1 MLSVLLKKQL
11 TEIFR
16 NYFYNP
22 KTNKARSKA
31 AVAAYIVLFAVL
43 MVVIL
48 GGMFTVLSA
57 ALCTPL
63 TAAGL
68 DWLYFALMAL
78 LATLL
83 GAFGSVFNTY
93 SGLYLAKDNDLL
105 LSMPIPVNTL
115 MASRL
120 LGVYL
125 MGLMYSGVVMLPA
138 VIVYWVATP
147 APAAAVIGGVLLV
160 FLLSVFVLALSCAL
174 GWLVAKISQKLKNKS
189 FITVVLSLA
198 FFGAYYFF
206 YFKAEDLLQELLR
219 SAAVYGARIKGAA
232 YPLYLLGRVGTGDI
246 TAMLTVSAVILAL
259 FAALWVLLR
268 RSFIRIATATGQ
280 SAKRA
285 YRERAAVRRSVS
297 SALLSKELC
306 RFTASPNYML
316 NCGMGVL
323 LMPLAGFT
331 LLWKGPDIRAALG
344 AALGA
349 EAGAYLSVM
358 LTAALCM
365 LAAMNDMAAPS
376 VSLEGKSLWLL
387 QSLPVTPWQVLR
399 AKLRFQLLLTAI
411 PVLVRGHRAAHGG
424 GGDSTDGGTDPAVR
438 GVFSPAGTDAGPEDA
453 PPPLDQRAGA
463 HQAERLRGHHPS
475 GRLGLRAGA
484 AVRLPAGGAASGR
497 GGVHGHLCR
506 ADTAGLCVAVP
517 LAEKEGRRGVRSPVN
532 AKKDAFARA
541 KASFRISYRWSRAWR
556 QMASKLV
563 WLMSC
568 SILQASASAVSRS
581 TPSAIRKRV
590 SVWCRSSMLEAMDI
604 PCSVRVMSP
613 SLSMVMYPFSRSRL
627 VAYVTLG
634 FVTPSFSAMSME
646 RTYPCSFCIISMA
659 SR

>member
-43 MVVIL
+43 MAVIL

-331 LLWKGPDIRAALG
+331 LLWKGADIRAALG

-399 AKLRFQLLLTAI
+399 AKLRFQLLTAI
-411 PVLVRGHRAAHGG
+411 PVLVCLVCAVIALPMAAAETALMAVLTLLFVAFSALLGLTLGLKMPHLHWTSELAPIKQSACVAITLLGG
-424 GGDSTDGGTDPAVR
+424 WGYALVLLFG
-438 GVFSPAGTDAGPEDA
+438 FLLAG
-453 PPPLDQRAGA
+453 Q
-463 HQAERLRGHHPS
+463 
-475 GRLGLRAGA
+475 RLGA
-484 AVRLPAGGAASGR
+484 AAYMGIFAVLTLLA
-497 GGVHGHLCR
+497 
-506 ADTAGLCVAVP
+506 CVW
-517 LAEKEGRRGVRSPVN
+517 L
-532 AKKDAFARA
+532 
-541 KASFRISYRWSRAWR
+541 YRWLKKKGVVVFA
-556 QMASKLV
+556 AL
-563 WLMSC
+563 
-568 SILQASASAVSRS
+568 
-581 TPSAIRKRV
+581 
-590 SVWCRSSMLEAMDI
+590 
-604 PCSVRVMSP
+604 
-613 SLSMVMYPFSRSRL
+613 
-627 VAYVTLG
+627 
-634 FVTPSFSAMSME
+634 
-646 RTYPCSFCIISMA
+646 
-659 SR
+659 

>member
-48 GGMFTVLSA
+48 GGMFTVLSV

-147 APAAAVIGGVLLV
+147 ASAAAVIGGVLLV
-160 FLLSVFVLALSCAL
+160 FLLSVFVLTLSCAL

-189 FITVVLSLA
+189 FITVVLSLV

-297 SALLSKELC
+297 SALLSKEL
-306 RFTASPNYML
+306 
-316 NCGMGVL
+316 

-331 LLWKGPDIRAALG
+331 LLWKGSDIRAALG

-399 AKLRFQLLLTAI
+399 AKLRFQMLLTAI
-411 PVLVRGHRAAHGG
+411 PMLVCLVCAVIALPMAAAETALMAVLSLLFV
-424 GGDSTDGGTDPAVR
+424 
-438 GVFSPAGTDAGPEDA
+438 VFSALLGLTLGLKMPHLHWTSELAPIKQSACVAITLLGGWGYALVLLFGFLLAG
-453 PPPLDQRAGA
+453 Q
-463 HQAERLRGHHPS
+463 
-475 GRLGLRAGA
+475 RLGA
-484 AVRLPAGGAASGR
+484 AAYMGIFAVLTLLA
-497 GGVHGHLCR
+497 
-506 ADTAGLCVAVP
+506 CVW
-517 LAEKEGRRGVRSPVN
+517 L
-532 AKKDAFARA
+532 
-541 KASFRISYRWSRAWR
+541 YRWLKKKGVVVFA
-556 QMASKLV
+556 AL
-563 WLMSC
+563 
-568 SILQASASAVSRS
+568 
-581 TPSAIRKRV
+581 
-590 SVWCRSSMLEAMDI
+590 
-604 PCSVRVMSP
+604 
-613 SLSMVMYPFSRSRL
+613 
-627 VAYVTLG
+627 
-634 FVTPSFSAMSME
+634 
-646 RTYPCSFCIISMA
+646 
-659 SR
+659 

>member
-232 YPLYLLGRVGTGDI
+232 
-246 TAMLTVSAVILAL
+246 
-259 FAALWVLLR
+259 
-268 RSFIRIATATGQ
+268 
-280 SAKRA
+280 
-285 YRERAAVRRSVS
+285 
-297 SALLSKELC
+297 
-306 RFTASPNYML
+306 
-316 NCGMGVL
+316 
-323 LMPLAGFT
+323 
-331 LLWKGPDIRAALG
+331 
-344 AALGA
+344 LGA

-411 PVLVRGHRAAHGG
+411 PMLVCLVCAVIALPMAAAETALMAVLSLLFV
-424 GGDSTDGGTDPAVR
+424 
-438 GVFSPAGTDAGPEDA
+438 VFSA
-453 PPPLDQRAGA
+453 L
-463 HQAERLRGHHPS
+463 
-475 GRLGLRAGA
+475 LGLTLGLKMPHLHWTSELAPIKQSACVAITLLGGWGYALVLLFGFLLAGQHLGA
-484 AVRLPAGGAASGR
+484 AAYMGIFAVLTLLA
-497 GGVHGHLCR
+497 
-506 ADTAGLCVAVP
+506 CVW
-517 LAEKEGRRGVRSPVN
+517 L
-532 AKKDAFARA
+532 
-541 KASFRISYRWSRAWR
+541 YRWLKKKGVVVFA
-556 QMASKLV
+556 AL
-563 WLMSC
+563 
-568 SILQASASAVSRS
+568 
-581 TPSAIRKRV
+581 
-590 SVWCRSSMLEAMDI
+590 
-604 PCSVRVMSP
+604 
-613 SLSMVMYPFSRSRL
+613 
-627 VAYVTLG
+627 
-634 FVTPSFSAMSME
+634 
-646 RTYPCSFCIISMA
+646 
-659 SR
+659 

>member
-1 MLSVLLKKQL
+1 MLNVLLKKQL

-22 KTNKARSKA
+22 TTNKARSKA

-297 SALLSKELC
+297 SALLSKELR

-376 VSLEGKSLWLL
+376 VSLEGKSLW
-387 QSLPVTPWQVLR
+387 QVLR

-411 PVLVRGHRAAHGG
+411 PMLVCLVCAVIALPMAAAETALMAVLTLLFV
-424 GGDSTDGGTDPAVR
+424 
-438 GVFSPAGTDAGPEDA
+438 VFSALLGLTLGLKMPHLHWTSELAPIKQSACVAITLLGGWGYALVLLFGFLLAG
-453 PPPLDQRAGA
+453 Q
-463 HQAERLRGHHPS
+463 
-475 GRLGLRAGA
+475 RLGA
-484 AVRLPAGGAASGR
+484 AAYMGIFAVLTLLA
-497 GGVHGHLCR
+497 
-506 ADTAGLCVAVP
+506 CVW
-517 LAEKEGRRGVRSPVN
+517 L
-532 AKKDAFARA
+532 
-541 KASFRISYRWSRAWR
+541 YRWLKKKGVVVFA
-556 QMASKLV
+556 AL
-563 WLMSC
+563 
-568 SILQASASAVSRS
+568 
-581 TPSAIRKRV
+581 
-590 SVWCRSSMLEAMDI
+590 
-604 PCSVRVMSP
+604 
-613 SLSMVMYPFSRSRL
+613 
-627 VAYVTLG
+627 
-634 FVTPSFSAMSME
+634 
-646 RTYPCSFCIISMA
+646 
-659 SR
+659 

>member
-147 APAAAVIGGVLLV
+147 APTAAVIGGVLLV
-160 FLLSVFVLALSCAL
+160 FLLSVFVLALSCML

-189 FITVVLSLA
+189 FITVVLSLV

-285 YRERAAVRRSVS
+285 YRERAA
-297 SALLSKELC
+297 
-306 RFTASPNYML
+306 
-316 NCGMGVL
+316 
-323 LMPLAGFT
+323 
-331 LLWKGPDIRAALG
+331 
-344 AALGA
+344 
-349 EAGAYLSVM
+349 
-358 LTAALCM
+358 
-365 LAAMNDMAAPS
+365 PS

-411 PVLVRGHRAAHGG
+411 PMLVCLVCAVIALPMAAAETALMAVLTLLFV
-424 GGDSTDGGTDPAVR
+424 
-438 GVFSPAGTDAGPEDA
+438 VFSALLGLTLGLKMPHLHWTSELAPIKQSACVAITLLGGWGYALVLLFGFLLAG
-453 PPPLDQRAGA
+453 Q
-463 HQAERLRGHHPS
+463 
-475 GRLGLRAGA
+475 RLGA
-484 AVRLPAGGAASGR
+484 AAYMGIFAVLTLLA
-497 GGVHGHLCR
+497 
-506 ADTAGLCVAVP
+506 CVW
-517 LAEKEGRRGVRSPVN
+517 L
-532 AKKDAFARA
+532 
-541 KASFRISYRWSRAWR
+541 YRWLKKKGVVVFA
-556 QMASKLV
+556 AL
-563 WLMSC
+563 
-568 SILQASASAVSRS
+568 
-581 TPSAIRKRV
+581 
-590 SVWCRSSMLEAMDI
+590 
-604 PCSVRVMSP
+604 
-613 SLSMVMYPFSRSRL
+613 
-627 VAYVTLG
+627 
-634 FVTPSFSAMSME
+634 
-646 RTYPCSFCIISMA
+646 
-659 SR
+659 

>member
-259 FAALWVLLR
+259 FAALWVLL
-268 RSFIRIATATGQ
+268 
-280 SAKRA
+280 
-285 YRERAAVRRSVS
+285 
-297 SALLSKELC
+297 
-306 RFTASPNYML
+306 
-316 NCGMGVL
+316 
-323 LMPLAGFT
+323 MPLAGFT

-411 PVLVRGHRAAHGG
+411 PMLVCLVCAVIALPMAAAETALMAVLTLLFV
-424 GGDSTDGGTDPAVR
+424 
-438 GVFSPAGTDAGPEDA
+438 VFSA
-453 PPPLDQRAGA
+453 L
-463 HQAERLRGHHPS
+463 
-475 GRLGLRAGA
+475 LGLTLGLKMPHLHWTSELAPIKQSACVAITLLGGWGYALVLLFGFLLAGQHLGA
-484 AVRLPAGGAASGR
+484 AAYMGIFAVLTLLA
-497 GGVHGHLCR
+497 
-506 ADTAGLCVAVP
+506 CVW
-517 LAEKEGRRGVRSPVN
+517 L
-532 AKKDAFARA
+532 
-541 KASFRISYRWSRAWR
+541 YRWLKKKGVVLFA
-556 QMASKLV
+556 AL
-563 WLMSC
+563 
-568 SILQASASAVSRS
+568 
-581 TPSAIRKRV
+581 
-590 SVWCRSSMLEAMDI
+590 
-604 PCSVRVMSP
+604 
-613 SLSMVMYPFSRSRL
+613 
-627 VAYVTLG
+627 
-634 FVTPSFSAMSME
+634 
-646 RTYPCSFCIISMA
+646 
-659 SR
+659 

>member
-31 AVAAYIVLFAVL
+31 AVAAYIVLFAVV
-43 MVVIL
+43 MAVIL

-147 APAAAVIGGVLLV
+147 APAAAVLGGIGSIPGAVIGGVLLV

-331 LLWKGPDIRAALG
+331 LLWKGADIRAALG

-399 AKLRFQLLLTAI
+399 AKLGFQLLLTAI
-411 PVLVRGHRAAHGG
+411 PMLVCLVCAVIALPMAAAETALMAVLTLLFVAFSALLGLTLGLKMPHLHWTSELAPIKQSACVAITLLGG
-424 GGDSTDGGTDPAVR
+424 WGYALVLLFG
-438 GVFSPAGTDAGPEDA
+438 FLLAG
-453 PPPLDQRAGA
+453 Q
-463 HQAERLRGHHPS
+463 
-475 GRLGLRAGA
+475 RLGA
-484 AVRLPAGGAASGR
+484 AAYMGIFAVLTLLA
-497 GGVHGHLCR
+497 
-506 ADTAGLCVAVP
+506 CVW
-517 LAEKEGRRGVRSPVN
+517 L
-532 AKKDAFARA
+532 
-541 KASFRISYRWSRAWR
+541 YRWLKKKGVVVFA
-556 QMASKLV
+556 AL
-563 WLMSC
+563 
-568 SILQASASAVSRS
+568 
-581 TPSAIRKRV
+581 
-590 SVWCRSSMLEAMDI
+590 
-604 PCSVRVMSP
+604 
-613 SLSMVMYPFSRSRL
+613 
-627 VAYVTLG
+627 
-634 FVTPSFSAMSME
+634 
-646 RTYPCSFCIISMA
+646 
-659 SR
+659 

>member
-43 MVVIL
+43 MAVIL

-147 APAAAVIGGVLLV
+147 APAAAVMLV
-160 FLLSVFVLALSCAL
+160 FLLSVFVLALSCVL

-189 FITVVLSLA
+189 FITVVLSLV

-297 SALLSKELC
+297 SALLSKELR

-349 EAGAYLSVM
+349 ETGAYLSVM

-411 PVLVRGHRAAHGG
+411 PMLVCLVCAVIALPMAAAETALMAVLSLLFVVFSALLGLTLGLKMPHLHWTSELAPIKQSACVAITLLGGWGYALVLLFGFLLAGQRLGAAAYMGIF
-424 GGDSTDGGTDPAVR
+424 AVLTLLACVWLYRWLKKR
-438 GVFSPAGTDAGPEDA
+438 GVVLF
-453 PPPLDQRAGA
+453 
-463 HQAERLRGHHPS
+463 
-475 GRLGLRAGA
+475 A
-484 AVRLPAGGAASGR
+484 AL
-497 GGVHGHLCR
+497 
-506 ADTAGLCVAVP
+506 
-517 LAEKEGRRGVRSPVN
+517 
-532 AKKDAFARA
+532 
-541 KASFRISYRWSRAWR
+541 
-556 QMASKLV
+556 
-563 WLMSC
+563 
-568 SILQASASAVSRS
+568 
-581 TPSAIRKRV
+581 
-590 SVWCRSSMLEAMDI
+590 
-604 PCSVRVMSP
+604 
-613 SLSMVMYPFSRSRL
+613 
-627 VAYVTLG
+627 
-634 FVTPSFSAMSME
+634 
-646 RTYPCSFCIISMA
+646 
-659 SR
+659 

>member
-147 APAAAVIGGVLLV
+147 APTAAVIGGVLLV
-160 FLLSVFVLALSCAL
+160 FLLSVFVLALSCVL

-189 FITVVLSLA
+189 FITVVLSLV

-285 YRERAAVRRSVS
+285 YRERAA
-297 SALLSKELC
+297 
-306 RFTASPNYML
+306 
-316 NCGMGVL
+316 
-323 LMPLAGFT
+323 
-331 LLWKGPDIRAALG
+331 
-344 AALGA
+344 
-349 EAGAYLSVM
+349 
-358 LTAALCM
+358 LCM

-411 PVLVRGHRAAHGG
+411 PMLVCLVCAVIALPMAAAETALMAVLTLLFV
-424 GGDSTDGGTDPAVR
+424 
-438 GVFSPAGTDAGPEDA
+438 VFSALLGLTLGLKMPHLHWTSELAPIKQSACVAITLLGGWGYALVLLFGFLLAG
-453 PPPLDQRAGA
+453 Q
-463 HQAERLRGHHPS
+463 
-475 GRLGLRAGA
+475 RLGA
-484 AVRLPAGGAASGR
+484 AAYMGIFAVLTLLACVWLYRWLKKK
-497 GGVHGHLCR
+497 GV
-506 ADTAGLCVAVP
+506 V
-517 LAEKEGRRGVRSPVN
+517 
-532 AKKDAFARA
+532 AFAA
-541 KASFRISYRWSRAWR
+541 
-556 QMASKLV
+556 L
-563 WLMSC
+563 
-568 SILQASASAVSRS
+568 
-581 TPSAIRKRV
+581 
-590 SVWCRSSMLEAMDI
+590 
-604 PCSVRVMSP
+604 
-613 SLSMVMYPFSRSRL
+613 
-627 VAYVTLG
+627 
-634 FVTPSFSAMSME
+634 
-646 RTYPCSFCIISMA
+646 
-659 SR
+659 

>member
-1 MLSVLLKKQL
+1 M
-11 TEIFR
+11 
-16 NYFYNP
+16 
-22 KTNKARSKA
+22 
-31 AVAAYIVLFAVL
+31 AAYIVLFAVL
-43 MVVIL
+43 MAVIL

-297 SALLSKELC
+297 SALLSKELR

-331 LLWKGPDIRAALG
+331 LLWKGADIRAALG

-365 LAAMNDMAAPS
+365 LA
-376 VSLEGKSLWLL
+376 
-387 QSLPVTPWQVLR
+387 
-399 AKLRFQLLLTAI
+399 
-411 PVLVRGHRAAHGG
+411 
-424 GGDSTDGGTDPAVR
+424 
-438 GVFSPAGTDAGPEDA
+438 GP
-453 PPPLDQRAGA
+453 
-463 HQAERLRGHHPS
+463 
-475 GRLGLRAGA
+475 
-484 AVRLPAGGAASGR
+484 
-497 GGVHGHLCR
+497 
-506 ADTAGLCVAVP
+506 
-517 LAEKEGRRGVRSPVN
+517 
-532 AKKDAFARA
+532 
-541 KASFRISYRWSRAWR
+541 
-556 QMASKLV
+556 
-563 WLMSC
+563 
-568 SILQASASAVSRS
+568 
-581 TPSAIRKRV
+581 
-590 SVWCRSSMLEAMDI
+590 
-604 PCSVRVMSP
+604 
-613 SLSMVMYPFSRSRL
+613 
-627 VAYVTLG
+627 
-634 FVTPSFSAMSME
+634 
-646 RTYPCSFCIISMA
+646 
-659 SR
+659 

>member
-31 AVAAYIVLFAVL
+31 AVAAYIVLFAVV
-43 MVVIL
+43 MAVIL

-147 APAAAVIGGVLLV
+147 APTAAVIGGVLLV

-189 FITVVLSLA
+189 FITVVLSLV

-331 LLWKGPDIRAALG
+331 LLWKGADIRAALG

-411 PVLVRGHRAAHGG
+411 PMLVCLVCAVIALPMAAAETALMAVLTLLFVAFSALLGLTLGLKMPHLHWTSELAPIKQSACVAITLLGG
-424 GGDSTDGGTDPAVR
+424 WGYALVLLFG
-438 GVFSPAGTDAGPEDA
+438 FLLAG
-453 PPPLDQRAGA
+453 Q
-463 HQAERLRGHHPS
+463 
-475 GRLGLRAGA
+475 RLGA
-484 AVRLPAGGAASGR
+484 AAYMGIFAVLTLLA
-497 GGVHGHLCR
+497 
-506 ADTAGLCVAVP
+506 CVW
-517 LAEKEGRRGVRSPVN
+517 L
-532 AKKDAFARA
+532 
-541 KASFRISYRWSRAWR
+541 YRWLKKKGVVVFA
-556 QMASKLV
+556 AL
-563 WLMSC
+563 
-568 SILQASASAVSRS
+568 
-581 TPSAIRKRV
+581 
-590 SVWCRSSMLEAMDI
+590 
-604 PCSVRVMSP
+604 
-613 SLSMVMYPFSRSRL
+613 
-627 VAYVTLG
+627 
-634 FVTPSFSAMSME
+634 
-646 RTYPCSFCIISMA
+646 
-659 SR
+659 